1 MSRSFIHTN
10 TLAQTLSH
18 TNTQSH
24 TKTQIQTHAHLTHQT
39 HAHSNTPSLSLEECF
54 HIHFF
59 PSELQSSTIWVS
71 SEVPNTLKQI
81 PIFSVS
87 VCVCVCVC
95 VDVHQRER
103 ERESLCLCYSQIL
116 LANNAGFISLPAF
129 TEEWIDEFSRI
140 VVAIPFLV
148 VLDLDWGWKL
158 EKNVLDFDVSG
169 ETCFCKRWWWW

>member
-71 SEVPNTLKQI
+71 SEVPNTLKHI
-81 PIFSVS
+81 PSS
-87 VCVCVCVC
+87 VCVCVCVWTC
-95 VDVHQRER
+95 IRER

-148 VLDLDWGWKL
+148 LDLDWGRKL

-169 ETCFCKRWWWW
+169 ETCICTRWWWSWLD